1 MSNQSITNS
10 LLNVNSKYILELIF
24 NNISQRKF
32 LNIIRYN
39 EKLQNLLNKT
49 IVDYY
54 EEYSKIV
61 IIEITLSIPQSE
73 KLYGKLSKYNNIY
86 INGNKEEFKKDYF
99 DSEDNGKTI
108 TIKEYSVCY
117 FPLKIFHDWKYV
129 EKFDIIKYQRPKIK
143 DASYMFRN
151 FENLR
156 EINIYDFPDS
166 CINMADM
173 FCQCNSLEKVKFH
186 NFKGEYVKDMSRM
199 FEECRNLKE
208 VDFSNF
214 NTENVVDMNSMFFKC
229 YKLQKLNVTCFNTKS
244 LKKFDSMFEA
254 CYSLKEIDISNFNF
268 DKVETYGLVFKDCG
282 IQQLKMS
289 FWQIEFAEKFSRIY
303 EGINGKI
310 IFVDE

>member
-24 NNISQRKF
+24 NNLSQRKL
-32 LNIIRYN
+32 LNIIRYSN
-39 EKLQNLLNKT
+39 KLQNELNKT

-61 IIEITLSIPQSE
+61 IMELTLSIPQSE
-73 KLYGKLSKYNNIY
+73 KLYPNLYEYDIY
-86 INGNKEEFKKDYF
+86 INGNKEEFKKGYF

-108 TIKEYSVCY
+108 TIKKYSVSY
-117 FPLKIFHDWKYV
+117 FPLKLFHDWKYV
-129 EKFDIIKYQRPKIK
+129 EKFDIIKFQRPKIK
-143 DASYMFRN
+143 DASFMFKDL
-151 FENLR
+151 ENLK

-173 FCQCNSLEKVKFH
+173 FCKCNTLEKVKFH

-214 NTENVVDMNSMFFKC
+214 NTENVIDMNSMFFKC
-229 YKLQKLNVTCFNTKS
+229 YKLKKVNVNCFNTKN
-244 LKKFDSMFEA
+244 LKKIDFMFEA
-254 CYSLKEIDISNFNF
+254 CFSLEEIDISNFNF
-268 DKVETYGLVFKDCG
+268 DKIKTYGLVFKDCP
-282 IQQLKMS
+282 IQKLKMS
-289 FWQIEFAEKFSRIY
+289 FWQIEFAEKLNDNIK
-303 EGINGKI
+303 GKI

>member
-1 MSNQSITNS
+1 MSNQSNGNS

-24 NNISQRKF
+24 NNLSQRKL
-32 LNIIRYN
+32 LNIIRYSN
-39 EKLQNLLNKT
+39 KLQNELNKT

-61 IIEITLSIPQSE
+61 IMELTLSIPQSE
-73 KLYGKLSKYNNIY
+73 KLYPNLYEYDIY
-86 INGNKEEFKKDYF
+86 INGNKEEFKKGYF

-108 TIKEYSVCY
+108 TIKKYSVSY
-117 FPLKIFHDWKYV
+117 FPLKLFHDWKYV
-129 EKFDIIKYQRPKIK
+129 EKFDIIKFQRPKIK
-143 DASYMFRN
+143 DASFMFKDL
-151 FENLR
+151 ENLK

-173 FCQCNSLEKVKFH
+173 FCKCNTLEKVKFH

-214 NTENVVDMNSMFFKC
+214 NTENVIDMNSMFFKC
-229 YKLQKLNVTCFNTKS
+229 YKLKKVNVTCFNTKN
-244 LKKFDSMFEA
+244 LQIFDCMFEA
-254 CYSLKEIDISNFNF
+254 CYSLEEIDISNFNF
-268 DKVETYGLVFKDCG
+268 DKIKTYGLVFKDCP
-282 IQQLKMS
+282 IQKLKMS
-289 FWQIEFAEKFSRIY
+289 FWQIEFAEKLNDNIK
-303 EGINGKI
+303 GKI